1 MAGPDRGPRYRRIER
16 RRRPRGLAGG
26 AQGIPGQKRLGEMF
40 KKIDADGHGKVTRDE
55 FVNYK
60 MKIFDIMDVKKTG
73 MVGAGDFITRK

>member
-1 MAGPDRGPRYRRIER
+1 
-16 RRRPRGLAGG
+16 
-26 AQGIPGQKRLGEMF
+26 MF